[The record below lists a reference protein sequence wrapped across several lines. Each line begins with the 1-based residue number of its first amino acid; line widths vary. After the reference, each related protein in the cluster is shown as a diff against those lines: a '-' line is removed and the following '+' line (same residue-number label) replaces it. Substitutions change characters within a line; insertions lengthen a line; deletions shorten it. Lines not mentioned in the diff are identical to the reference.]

1 MAMDSDATAIR
12 VEQGVSPAR
21 QSPGARKLIKW
32 GRKNPVGVAGLVLI
46 SVLLAMAFLAGVAS
60 PHEPNRISGG
70 INESPSAEHYLGT
83 DLIGQDIFSRLLHGA
98 RVSLSVG
105 FFAVLIGVTA
115 GLFLGLVSGYVGGL
129 FDLLVQR
136 LVDANIAIPGIV
148 LALVIVAVL
157 GPSVT
162 NVIFA
167 LAVNFVSTATRVTR
181 SVVLR
186 EKQRVYVDA
195 ARSLGASGT
204 RVMLQHVLPNS
215 LSPYLVLVS
224 VSIGSAIIGEASLSF
239 LGAGV
244 GATTASWGGMLSTAA
259 ARPFDVSWTLA
270 VSPGLAIALAVLG
283 FNLFADSLRDTLDPR
298 LRNR

>member
-12 VEQGVSPAR
+12 VEQGVSPTR
-21 QSPGARKLIKW
+21 QSPGARKLVRW
-32 GRKNPVGVAGLVLI
+32 GRKNPVGVAGLFLI
-46 SVLLAMAFLAGVAS
+46 TVLLAMALLADVVSTHDPNGLVA
-60 PHEPNRISGG
+60 G
-70 INESPSAEHYLGT
+70 INESPSTEHYMGT
-83 DLIGQDIFSRLLHGA
+83 DLIGRDIFTRLLHGA

-105 FFAVLIGVTA
+105 FWAVFIGVTA
-115 GLFLGLVSGYVGGL
+115 GLLLGLVSGYLGGL

-162 NVIFA
+162 NVIIA
-167 LAVNFVSTATRVTR
+167 LAINYISTATRVTR

-195 ARSLGASGT
+195 ARALGANGT
-204 RVMLQHVLPNS
+204 RIMFQHVLPNS
-215 LSPYLVLVS
+215 LSPYLVLLS

-244 GATTASWGGMLSTAA
+244 GANTASWGGMLSTAA

-270 VSPGLAIALAVLG
+270 VAPGLSIALAVLG

>member
-1 MAMDSDATAIR
+1 MESDATGGA
-12 VEQGVSPAR
+12 VVNGVSLR
-21 QSPGARKLIKW
+21 KQLSTTRKLSNWARKNKI
-32 GRKNPVGVAGLVLI
+32 GVIGLFMILVLL
-46 SVLLAMAFLAGVAS
+46 VMALFAGVLS
-60 PHEPNRISGG
+60 THDPNSLAGG
-70 INESPSAEHYLGT
+70 INEAPSSEHYLGT
-83 DLIGQDIFSRLLHGA
+83 DLVGRDAFSRILYGA

-105 FFAVLIGVTA
+105 FWAVFMGVTA
-115 GLFLGLVSGYVGGL
+115 GLILGLVSAYIGGA
-129 FDLLVQR
+129 FDLFVQR

-162 NVIFA
+162 NVIIA
-167 LAVNFVSTATRVTR
+167 LAVNYIATATRVTR

-186 EKQRVYVDA
+186 EKQRVYVEA
-195 ARSLGASGT
+195 ARALGSSSI
-204 RVMLQHVLPNS
+204 RIMFVHILPNS

-244 GATTASWGGMLSTAA
+244 GANTPSWGSMLAIAA
-259 ARPFDVSWTLA
+259 ARPTVVPWTLA
-270 VSPGLAIALAVLG
+270 LAPGLAIATAVLG
-283 FNLFADSLRDTLDPR
+283 FNLFADALRDTLDPK

>member
-1 MAMDSDATAIR
+1 MAMDSNATAVP
-12 VEQGVSPAR
+12 VELGMSPAR
-21 QSPGARKLIKW
+21 QASVAAKLVRW

-46 SVLLAMAFLAGVAS
+46 AVLLAMALLADVIS
-60 PHEPNRISGG
+60 SHDPNRLIGE
-70 INESPSAEHYLGT
+70 INESPSAEHYMGT
-83 DLIGQDIFSRLLHGA
+83 DLIGRDIFTRLLHGA

-105 FFAVLIGVTA
+105 FWAVFIGVTA
-115 GLFLGLVSGYVGGL
+115 GLLLGLVSGYLGGL

-162 NVIFA
+162 NVIIA
-167 LAVNFVSTATRVTR
+167 LAINYISTATRVTR

-195 ARSLGASGT
+195 ARALGANGI
-204 RVMLQHVLPNS
+204 RIMFQHVLPNS

-244 GATTASWGGMLSTAA
+244 GANTPSWGGMLSTAA

-270 VSPGLAIALAVLG
+270 VAPGLSIALAVLG

>member
-1 MAMDSDATAIR
+1 MAMEGDAAAA
-12 VEQGVSPAR
+12 GVAGELVLRRQPSTTTKLAR
-21 QSPGARKLIKW
+21 W
-32 GRKNPVGVAGLVLI
+32 CRKNPVGVAGWVLI
-46 SVLLAMAFLAGVAS
+46 MILLAMAAFADIAS
-60 PHEPNRISGG
+60 THEPNKLAGS
-70 INESPSAEHYLGT
+70 INELPSSTHYLGT
-83 DLIGQDIFSRLLHGA
+83 DLVGRDIFSRLLHGA
-98 RVSLSVG
+98 RVSLAVG
-105 FFAVLIGVTA
+105 FWAVFMGVTA
-115 GLFLGLVSGYVGGL
+115 GLLLGLVSAYAGGI

-162 NVIFA
+162 NVIIA
-167 LAVNFVSTATRVTR
+167 LAINYISTATRVTR

-186 EKQRVYVDA
+186 EKARVYVEA
-195 ARSLGASGT
+195 ARSLGASST
-204 RVMLQHVLPNS
+204 RIMFLHVLPNS
-215 LSPYLVLVS
+215 ISPYLVLVS

-244 GATTASWGGMLSTAA
+244 GADTASWGSMLSTAA
-259 ARPFDVSWTLA
+259 ARPYDVSWTLA
-270 VSPGLAIALAVLG
+270 LAPGMAIALAVLG

>member
-1 MAMDSDATAIR
+1 MAMDSNATA
-12 VEQGVSPAR
+12 VPAELGMSPAR
-21 QSPGARKLIKW
+21 QASVATKLVRW

-46 SVLLAMAFLAGVAS
+46 TVLLAMALLADVVS
-60 PHEPNRISGG
+60 SHDPNRLIGG
-70 INESPSAEHYLGT
+70 INESPSAEHYMGT
-83 DLIGQDIFSRLLHGA
+83 DLIGRDIFTRLLHGA

-105 FFAVLIGVTA
+105 FWAVFIGVTA
-115 GLFLGLVSGYVGGL
+115 GLLLGLVSGYLGGL

-162 NVIFA
+162 NVIIA
-167 LAVNFVSTATRVTR
+167 LAINYISTATRVTR

-195 ARSLGASGT
+195 ARALGANGI
-204 RVMLQHVLPNS
+204 RIMFQHVLPNS

-244 GATTASWGGMLSTAA
+244 GANTPSWGGMLSTAA

-270 VSPGLAIALAVLG
+270 VAPGFSIALAVLG

>member
-1 MAMDSDATAIR
+1 MAQESSASTIGVMEGISLPELPSTTQKAT
-12 VEQGVSPAR
+12 
-21 QSPGARKLIKW
+21 KW
-32 GRKNPVGVAGLVLI
+32 ARKNPVGIVGLFLILVL
-46 SVLLAMAFLAGVAS
+46 VAMALLSGALS
-60 PHEPNRISGG
+60 THDPNSLEGD

-83 DLIGQDIFSRLLHGA
+83 DLLGRDTFSRLLYGA
-98 RVSLSVG
+98 RVSLAVG

-115 GLFLGLVSGYVGGL
+115 GLILGLVSAYVGGV

-148 LALVIVAVL
+148 LALVIAAVL

-162 NVIFA
+162 NVIIA
-167 LAVNFVSTATRVTR
+167 LSVNYVSTATRVTR

-186 EKQRVYVDA
+186 EKQRVYA
-195 ARSLGASGT
+195 ESARALGASGT
-204 RVMLQHVLPNS
+204 RTMFRHVLPNS

-244 GATTASWGGMLSTAA
+244 GANTPSWGSMLSMAA
-259 ARPFDVSWTLA
+259 ERPTDIPLA
-270 VSPGLAIALAVLG
+270 MALAPGMSIAAAVLG
-283 FNLFADSLRDTLDPR
+283 FNLFADALRDTLDPR